1 MTKYLYYP
9 FVVLGRAIMH
19 PVDYVGRI
27 RKLCRDFRLP
37 YDLMRRIVKLG
48 GEEYRDE
55 VDFISRQKSPR
66 WFPFPY
72 PAVRDEMA
80 RVNAFVKDGLPAI
93 RHKTKDLFFRRTTS
107 LREVRRQYRTF
118 IDQEGITG
126 CGCLA
131 KCPHNYQSAEHRV
144 EKGDVLLDI
153 GCSEAIFT
161 LDNLEKVSEAYVF
174 EADEEWKEPLSHTFP
189 VDKVHVVTKFVGDK
203 TGGMSVRVTDIVPSR
218 PDATYFIKMDI
229 EGNERIVLNSMK
241 EFLTANRVKIS
252 CCVYHCQDDAE
263 YIQQLLSSLGFQTC
277 FSDGWMVPIF
287 GEIREPYFRRGVI
300 YARNYQST
308 SLQNESK

>member
-203 TGGMSVRVTDIVPSR
+203 TGGDECSCHGYCSFKTGCDLFHQDGHRRERANCVE
-218 PDATYFIKMDI
+218 FH
-229 EGNERIVLNSMK
+229 ERILD
-241 EFLTANRVKIS
+241 RQS
-252 CCVYHCQDDAE
+252 CQN
-263 YIQQLLSSLGFQTC
+263 QLLRLPLS
-277 FSDGWMVPIF
+277 
-287 GEIREPYFRRGVI
+287 R
-300 YARNYQST
+300 
-308 SLQNESK
+308 